1 MYFQQLLQERDE
13 VCPFLY
19 IIEGVEAFVHLL
31 RVLLE
36 LWIGCVS
43 RGCRRCRRETRPD
56 EARRALGRAG
66 IALTAVSAP

>member
-13 VCPFLY
+13 VCPFLH

-36 LWIGCVS
+36 LWIGCVGWWNMRS
-43 RGCRRCRRETRPD
+43 YYVTD
-56 EARRALGRAG
+56 H
-66 IALTAVSAP
+66 